1 MKIGIRAFLLTLVL
15 AIGLF
20 AAGMSKRV
28 SIGELEAN
36 SSKYIGRKVSVV
48 GTVETGY
55 GVSLPQILIQ
65 KGTGGTYK
73 IDDGTGE
80 IWVITQRGVPQ
91 KGARLKVKGKIQ
103 NGVTYNGKNYGL
115 VLYEDDRSFEKR

>member
-1 MKIGIRAFLLTLVL
+1 MKIVTRAFLLTLVL

-36 SSKYIGRKVSVV
+36 SAKYLGKKVTVS
-48 GTVETGY
+48 GTVENGY
-55 GVSLPQILIQ
+55 GLSLPQILIRN
-65 KGTGGTYK
+65 GTGGTYK

-80 IWVITQRGVPQ
+80 IWVVTQRGVPQ

-103 NGVTYNGKNYGL
+103 NGITIDGKNYGL
-115 VLYEDDRSFEKR
+115 VLYEDDRDFEKR

>member
-1 MKIGIRAFLLTLVL
+1 MKMGTKAFFLILVL

-20 AAGMSKRV
+20 GAGMAKRL
-28 SIGELEAN
+28 SIGEIEAN
-36 SSKYIGRKVSVV
+36 SSKYVGKKVTVV

-55 GVSLPQILIQ
+55 GVSLPEILIRRS
-65 KGTGGTYK
+65 TGGTYK

-80 IWVITQRGVPQ
+80 IWVVTQRSVPQ

-103 NGVTYNGKNYGL
+103 NGVTFNGTNYGL
-115 VLYEDDRSFEKR
+115 VLYEDDRDFQKK

>member
-1 MKIGIRAFLLTLVL
+1 MKIGTKAFLLILIL

-20 AAGMSKRV
+20 AAGLAKRL
-28 SIGELEAN
+28 SIGEIEAN
-36 SSKYIGRKVSVV
+36 SSKYVGKKVTVA

-55 GVSLPQILIQ
+55 GVSLPEILIR

-80 IWVITQRGVPQ
+80 IWVVTQRSVPQ
-91 KGARLKVKGKIQ
+91 KGARLSVKGKIQ
-103 NGVTYNGKNYGL
+103 NGVTIDGKNYGL
-115 VLYEDDRSFEKR
+115 VLYEDDRRFEKK

>member
-1 MKIGIRAFLLTLVL
+1 MKMGTKAFLLILVL

-20 AAGMSKRV
+20 AAGAAKRI
-28 SIGELEAN
+28 SIGEIEAN
-36 SSKYIGRKVSVV
+36 SSKYVGKKVTVT

-55 GVSLPQILIQ
+55 GVSLPEILIR

-80 IWVITQRGVPQ
+80 IWVVTQRSVPQ
-91 KGARLKVKGKIQ
+91 KGARIKVKGKIQ
-103 NGVTYNGKNYGL
+103 NGVTYNGTNYGL
-115 VLYEDDRSFEKR
+115 VIYEDKRSFEER

>member
-1 MKIGIRAFLLTLVL
+1 MKMVTKAFLLTLVL

-20 AAGMSKRV
+20 AAGAAKRT
-28 SIGELEAN
+28 SIGEIEAN
-36 SSKYIGRKVSVV
+36 SSKYFGKKVTVA

-55 GVSLPQILIQ
+55 GVSLPEILIRR
-65 KGTGGTYK
+65 GTGGTYK

-80 IWVITQRGVPQ
+80 IWVVTQRSVPQ

-103 NGVTYNGKNYGL
+103 NGVTIDGKNYGL
-115 VLYEDDRSFEKR
+115 VLYEDDRDFEKR